1 MRIWTLASG
10 LAEVVRKR
18 KMTSKLDIR
27 KKVESPKATRTVGG
41 PHLAPRAGKAK
52 GDFMSDLKR
61 ALAPRIRE
69 WRFDLHLMSKSI
81 TSIMGMVLLVGL
93 IIVAAFP
100 FVFQPHH
107 GRGDPFEIPIDLT
120 KPDPLP
126 PGTSGFPLGS
136 GINGKSILYGMVWG
150 ARISMVFAIE
160 VVGIGALMGTVLG
173 LISGYKGGILDEL
186 VMRFTDIFLSI
197 PSLILVMAIA
207 SVLGRD
213 LESTKLALIM
223 VWWSGYTRLVR
234 GQVLSVRESTYIDA
248 ARASGSG
255 ELKIMF
261 RHVLPNSWAPMVVQA
276 TMDMGTVVLVMA
288 GLSYLGL
295 GAPHGYAEWGM
306 MINDGQRRFVYGDWW
321 MILFPGI
328 AILIF
333 VLAFNLMGDGLR
345 DVLDPKM
352 RR

>member
-1 MRIWTLASG
+1 
-10 LAEVVRKR
+10 
-18 KMTSKLDIR
+18 MTSKLNIR
-27 KKVESPKATRTVGG
+27 KKRNGPQPDRTVGG
-41 PHLAPRAGKAK
+41 PPRATKGKAAR
-52 GDFMSDLKR
+52 GDFVSDLKL
-61 ALAPRIRE
+61 ALKPRIRE
-69 WRFDLHLMSKSI
+69 WKFDLHLMSKSL

-100 FVFQPHH
+100 FVLMPHH
-107 GRGDPFEIPIDLT
+107 GRGDPFEIPIDLD

-126 PGTSGFPLGS
+126 PGTPGYPLGS
-136 GINGKSILYGMVWG
+136 GVNGKSILYGMIWG

-160 VVGIGALMGTVLG
+160 VVLAGVAIGTVLG

-186 VMRFTDIFLSI
+186 IMRFTDIFLSI

-207 SVLGRD
+207 AVLGRD
-213 LESTKLALIM
+213 LNSTKLALIA

-234 GQVLSVRESTYIDA
+234 GQVLSIRENTYIDA

-261 RHVLPNSWAPMVVQA
+261 RHILPNSMAPVVVSG

-306 MINDGQRRFVYGDWW
+306 MINDGQARFVYGDWW

-328 AILIF
+328 AILTF